1 MPAFPPVPELNSG
14 YFAPA
19 DSRPPDDA
27 SDASSVLPGRFPA
40 QPMEHHLGKPLT
52 EFSFCLPKFSICLS
66 LPKFSICLSL
76 PKFFLCMSLPE
87 FSVCLSPPE
96 LSVCLSLP

>member
-40 QPMEHHLGKPLT
+40 QPMEQQLGKPLT
-52 EFSFCLPKFSICLS
+52 EFSFCLPICLY
-66 LPKFSICLSL
+66 LP
-76 PKFFLCMSLPE
+76 
-87 FSVCLSPPE
+87 
-96 LSVCLSLP
+96 